1 MTKLR
6 TPSEVCSVWRASRSA
21 TPSARIT
28 CQSAPPG
35 STRPESRSPLKR
47 PPVMPMMRRRP
58 SGVSPSSCGAARTI
72 SALNSGWRF
81 KVFEE
86 PEQLAVGVRRL
97 AEARFLARVADQR
110 AQRLQVGAGMLRGEG
125 GERLVVADQAL
136 APGLEAAVPRAG
148 LRRAAFELGH
158 ARADRR
164 GIDVS
169 HQAADVLQLAAL
181 RFVALDALGFEDR
194 REQARIERHRVQLPL
209 GQLDQRRAEH
219 LQLVHFALA
228 ARLADNFGIHAIIIA
243 PPCPSA
249 TDSPATRA
257 SCTSLRRPSSSARG
271 APARAAATAMS
282 PRATA

>member
-21 TPSARIT
+21 TPSARMT

-35 STRPESRSPLKR
+35 STRPERRSPLKR

-58 SGVSPSSCGAARTI
+58 SGVSPSSCGGARVI
-72 SALNSGWRF
+72 SALNRGWRC

-97 AEARFLARVADQR
+97 GEAGFLARVADQR
-110 AQRLQVGAGMLRGEG
+110 AQRLQVGAGMLGGEG
-125 GERLVVADQAL
+125 GERLVVADQPL
-136 APGLEAAVPRAG
+136 APGLEAAVARGG
-148 LRRAAFELGH
+148 LRRAAFELSH

-164 GIDVS
+164 RIDDA
-169 HQAADVLQLAAL
+169 QLATDVRQLAAL

-194 REQARIERHRVQLPL
+194 REQPRIERHGVQLPFR
-209 GQLDQRRAEH
+209 QLDQRGAEH

-257 SCTSLRRPSSSARG
+257 SCASLRRLCSSAR
-271 APARAAATAMS
+271 ATPARAAATATC
-282 PRATA
+282 PRGMA